1 MCNAQI
7 KLYDHAIDSNEPKY
21 PYSKILDF
29 RAHWASLGMFISHS
43 TAMLEKKTHHNNDTY
58 GMIPRTCWHLEH
70 C

>member
-21 PYSKILDF
+21 PVFPRFLDF

-43 TAMLEKKTHHNNDTY
+43 TAMLEKKPTII
-58 GMIPRTCWHLEH
+58 MIHMA
-70 C
+70 